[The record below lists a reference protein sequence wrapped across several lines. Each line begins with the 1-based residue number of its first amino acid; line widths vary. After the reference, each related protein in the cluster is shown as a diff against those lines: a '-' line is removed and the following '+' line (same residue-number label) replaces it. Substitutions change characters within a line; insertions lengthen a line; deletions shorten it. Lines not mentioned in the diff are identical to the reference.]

1 MVSSVEL
8 IKYEANL
15 LNLSND
21 LLIQPHLNT
30 AELKVKSI
38 IGNKRYSEIADMDQN
53 SFEYKILQKSETY
66 LAISFLLVSVNIN
79 YSGGGLIIINQED
92 TRTQQYLSGSEINS
106 LHSHF
111 FEIGIKFAELLKH
124 NQNLKTVGNNLIN
137 FFSVSTKE

>member
-38 IGNKRYSEIADMDQN
+38 IGNKRYSEIAGMDQN

-111 FEIGIKFAELLKH
+111 FEIGVKFAELLKNNH
-124 NQNLKTVGNNLIN
+124 NLKTAGNNLIN